1 MAQRRGPSA
10 HRSTGPQTK
19 CGGARGG
26 LLQPNVPEVRAPNV
40 RLCVK
45 LKLKLQTSWSVTKE
59 PMKQVLPRSRA
70 FGCARNIFA
79 LIAQTLLVSAL
90 HQFVLCGP
98 RG

>member
-1 MAQRRGPSA
+1 MAQRRGPSP
-10 HRSTGPQTK
+10 HRSTGPQNK

-59 PMKQVLPRSRA
+59 PMRQVLPRSRA
-70 FGCARNIFA
+70 FGCARKSFVI
-79 LIAQTLLVSAL
+79 ITQTLFVSAL
-90 HQFVLCGP
+90 PQFVLCGP